1 MTTNVLETERLLL
14 RELTRDD
21 LDELAALLGDPEVMR
36 YYPRPKTR
44 EEALG
49 WLDWNLRLYEER
61 GHGLWALVLK
71 ETGEFAG
78 QCGLVPQE
86 VEGREEIEVGYH
98 VKPSLWR
105 RGLAAEAA
113 GACCDYARSE
123 LGLERLVAIIAPEN
137 LPSQRVARKIG
148 MELEREFVK
157 WGRPQLIFSR
167 RLDSPA
173 PGLSGSELLSR

>member
-1 MTTNVLETERLLL
+1 MPVRETERLLV
-14 RELTRDD
+14 RRLTRDD

-44 EEALG
+44 EEALA
-49 WLDWNLRLYEER
+49 WIDWNLRLYEER

-78 QCGLVPQE
+78 ECGLVPQE

-105 RGLAAEAA
+105 RGLATEAA
-113 GACCDYARSE
+113 AACRDYARSQ
-123 LGLERLVAIIAPEN
+123 LALARLIAIIAPEN
-137 LPSQRVARKIG
+137 VPSQGVARKIG
-148 MELEREFVK
+148 MELEREVVK
-157 WGRPQLIFSR
+157 WGRPQLIFAQ
-167 RLDSPA
+167 RLA
-173 PGLSGSELLSR
+173 